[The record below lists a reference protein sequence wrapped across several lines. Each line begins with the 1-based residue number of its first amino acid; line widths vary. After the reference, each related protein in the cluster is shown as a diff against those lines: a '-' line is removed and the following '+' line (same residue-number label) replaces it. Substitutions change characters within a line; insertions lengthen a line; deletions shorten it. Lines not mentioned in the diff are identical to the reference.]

1 MTVTRCTCFCIILSV
16 NVWIG
21 ENNLQTCVEENM
33 FMPFQ
38 MFLPYG
44 YRGNDTVECYSQNSQ
59 LKKSV
64 TLHFFVIGH
73 FGLKT
78 FSHLIPVHVYVT

>member
-1 MTVTRCTCFCIILSV
+1 MTVTRCPCFCILLLV

-21 ENNLQTCVEENM
+21 ENNLQTLVEKNM

-38 MFLPYG
+38 MLLPYG
-44 YRGNDTVECYSQNSQ
+44 YRGNDT
-59 LKKSV
+59 V